1 MKGYI
6 SFVLVF
12 LSSIILLHSLAILSA
27 AYSTD
32 LSLAV
37 ETERAYG
44 LQMNVKECVL
54 EGVRQGAG
62 LGFSSYDGT
71 HDIALCRHCPD
82 HFCTP
87 PTPVNPN
94 PENLCD
100 GGLCARC
107 FRESEARL
115 ASESGAL
122 GGIMALRSGS
132 FDGDYLVHLG
142 DAVLEARLEAGAFS
156 KNGLRLSSVRFREDF
171 PIIIESKRYGF
182 RGVSEIEKGMEVL
195 HGADDD

>member
-12 LSSIILLHSLAILSA
+12 LSSLILLHSLAILNS

-32 LSLAV
+32 LSQAV

-44 LQMNVKECVL
+44 LAMNTKECVL
-54 EGVRQGAG
+54 ESIRQGAAR
-62 LGFSSYDGT
+62 GFSIYDET
-71 HDIALCRHCPD
+71 HDISLCRHCPD

-87 PTPVNPN
+87 PTPLNPN
-94 PENLCD
+94 PENICDVALC
-100 GGLCARC
+100 GQC

-122 GGIMALRSGS
+122 SDLMALGYGS
-132 FDGDYLVHLG
+132 FDSDYSVFL
-142 DAVLEARLEAGAFS
+142 DEAVLEASLEADGFS

-171 PIIIESKRYGF
+171 PIVIESKKFGF
-182 RGVSEIEKGMEVL
+182 RGVSEIKKGMVVPL
-195 HGADDD
+195 GAAYD